1 MKSIYVYVIILW
13 GDIFLNQQFLLHKDT
28 AVYYTSPLLDTYSVP
43 HAFFTRHGGVSTSP
57 FDTLNFAVGTGEN
70 RDDAQSVLLNHRIAA
85 SVFGL
90 DETSVCRTYQT
101 HSTTVLLADENDRG
115 RGTVLP
121 PYDCD
126 VDGPVTVCE
135 ELILSVRSA
144 DCVPILLYDVKNDI
158 CGAVHSGW
166 RGTQG
171 NISGVAIEKMC
182 ALGSDKKDII
192 AAIGP
197 CAGVC
202 CYEVGAELYHIFTE
216 INKDYSKYFVPKE
229 NGKYFLDLTGLNT
242 AVLINNG
249 IDDNRISACN
259 ICTCCNT
266 KDFFSHRVMGKERG
280 TMASFIMNRR
290 KAK

>member
-1 MKSIYVYVIILW
+1 MKSVYVYVIILR
-13 GDIFLNQQFLLHKDT
+13 GDYFLNQQFVLHTDK
-28 AVYYTSPLLDTYSVP
+28 AVYYTSPLFDSYSVP
-43 HAFFTRHGGVSTSP
+43 HAFYTRRGGVSAPP
-57 FDTLNFAVGTGEN
+57 FDTLNFAVGTGDKRDSAEN
-70 RDDAQSVLLNHRIAA
+70 VLLNHRIAA

-90 DETSVCRTYQT
+90 DESYVCRTYQT
-101 HSTTVLLADENDRG
+101 HSNTVLLADENDRG
-115 RGTVLP
+115 RGTVKP

-126 VDGPVTVCE
+126 VDGLVTLCKDI
-135 ELILSVRSA
+135 LLSVRSA
-144 DCVPILLYDVKNDI
+144 DCVPVLLYDIKNNI

-171 NISGVAIEKMC
+171 NISGVAIDKMC
-182 ALGSDKKDII
+182 SLGSDKKDII

-202 CYEVGAELYHIFTE
+202 CYEVGAELYGIFTD
-216 INKDYSKYFVPKE
+216 IDPDYAKYFVPKK
-229 NGKYFLDLTGLNT
+229 NGKYHLDLTGLNA

-249 IDDNRISACN
+249 IDFEHISACN

-266 KDFFSHRVMGKERG
+266 DKFFSHRVMGKDRG

-290 KAK
+290 KAR